1 MNYTEA
7 LEYLGGL
14 VPTLA
19 RPTMERMQNYFGIL
33 DDPQNRVP
41 VVHVGGTNGKGSVT
55 TMVAAMLT
63 ALGFKCGKFTGPHL
77 DKFNERFVIDG
88 RIVDD
93 STFASLASKVQ
104 EQSHALIEQYEDSVR
119 LTWFEFLMAMAV
131 AYFNQE
137 SVAVAVYEVGLGGR
151 FDATNVLQNVAV
163 SVITNVDLDHV
174 HLLGDTRAKIASEKS
189 GIMRTGVP
197 LVTACS
203 GEALEVVRER
213 SRILGAPLLIISN
226 LDAQYQ
232 RIFSDYDLAVEGT
245 LDALSIKGLCHLRQ
259 WLSVQGDKL
268 DNLGLKGAYQRVNTL
283 TALIAVTVYM
293 SRVHRQALTAEQ
305 LAICL
310 GALQVAQWPGR
321 FEILESQPIIVD
333 GAHNGAGARA
343 LRQSLNQY
351 YPGKSLIFVFACFE
365 NKDYKAMLS
374 ELLQPG
380 DTIFAPLMSHK
391 RPTRFAPEICQYA
404 QSLGAQSQSCPD
416 YQSACKLA
424 IERLSR
430 EPERFGDRFVVTGS
444 FALVKEAQSG
454 RMNICSKEG

>member
-1 MNYTEA
+1 MNYSEA
-7 LEYLGGL
+7 LDYLSGL

-19 RPTMERMQNYFGIL
+19 RPTMERMQNYFHIIG
-33 DDPQNRVP
+33 DPQDRVP

-88 RIVDD
+88 KIVDD
-93 STFASLASKVQ
+93 ATFASLASKVKD
-104 EQSHALIEQYEDSVR
+104 QSHALIEQYEDSVR

-137 SVAVAVYEVGLGGR
+137 SVSVAVFEVGLGGR
-151 FDATNVLQNVAV
+151 FDATNVLQNVGV

-189 GIMRTGVP
+189 GIMRARVP
-197 LVTACS
+197 MVTACR
-203 GEALEVVRER
+203 GEALEVVRQK
-213 SRILGAPLLIISN
+213 SRTMDTPLLIISN
-226 LDAQYQ
+226 IDEQYQ
-232 RIFSDYDLAVEGT
+232 RIFSDYALTLEGT
-245 LDALSIKGLCHLRQ
+245 LDPSSESGLSHLRQ
-259 WLSVQGDKL
+259 WLEHRGPAL

-283 TALIAVTVYM
+283 TALIALTVYM
-293 SRVHRQALTAEQ
+293 GRIKQQALSAEHFE
-305 LAICL
+305 ICL
-310 GALQVAQWPGR
+310 NALSKAQWPGR
-321 FEILESQPIIVD
+321 FELLEHQPIIVD

-343 LRQSLNQY
+343 LRQSLNQF
-351 YPGKSLIFVFACFE
+351 YPGKSLAFVFACFE

-380 DTIFAPLMSHK
+380 DVIFAPLMSHK
-391 RPTRFAPEICQYA
+391 RPTRFATEICQFA
-404 QSLGAQSQSCPD
+404 QSLGAKSQSCPD
-416 YQSACKLA
+416 YASACDLA
-424 IERLSR
+424 LAELAG
-430 EPERFGDRFVVTGS
+430 EPERFAPRFIVTGS